1 MTMSANSDA
10 LERAVTDLIQARAAL
25 DAAPGARA
33 RARVDHAFARLAAL
47 VAPRT
52 RYFTRAYGLADVAED
67 AQQACAIALHR
78 AAEHYDPQR
87 ARFTTYV
94 NWQLRAELQGLRLR
108 LHGDQRSAGRRRAG
122 ATLSLD
128 ALVDAG
134 DDGWRADPAA
144 EAAAEQGA
152 ADGLAGRLADR
163 LVGEWAT
170 RRRRA
175 LMRGARADRVEAR
188 AAAEQALVRHHLTVT
203 EAAEKLRESERHVVR
218 RAFADMIRHAG
229 GAKPH

>member
-1 MTMSANSDA
+1 MSANSDA
-10 LERAVTDLIQARAAL
+10 FERAVTDLIEAHTAL
-25 DAAPGARA
+25 DAAPSARA
-33 RARVDHAFARLAAL
+33 RARVDRAFACLAAL
-47 VAPRT
+47 MAPRI
-52 RYFTRAYGLADVAED
+52 RYFTRVYGLAGVAED
-67 AQQACAIALHR
+67 AQQVCAIALHR
-78 AAEHYDPQR
+78 AAEHYDPRR

-94 NWQLRAELQGLRLR
+94 NWQLRAELQALRLR

-134 DDGWRADPAA
+134 DDAWLADPAA

-152 ADGLAGRLADR
+152 ADGLAGLLADR

-175 LMRGARADRVEAR
+175 LTRGARAHRADAR
-188 AAAEQALVRHHLTVT
+188 AEAEQALVRHQLTVT

-218 RAFADMIRHAG
+218 RAFADMIRHASR
-229 GAKPH
+229 AKPH